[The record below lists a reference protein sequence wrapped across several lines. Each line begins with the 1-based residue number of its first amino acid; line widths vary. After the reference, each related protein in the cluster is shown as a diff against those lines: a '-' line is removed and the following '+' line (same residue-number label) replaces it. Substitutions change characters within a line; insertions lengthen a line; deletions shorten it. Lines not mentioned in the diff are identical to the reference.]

1 MALQIATE
9 EIWDTIIF
17 SLLKS
22 PRSKRVKNK
31 LNPLDGV
38 CTYLSNLWTP
48 LLFKKSIFDTN
59 RKLCIHIWLT
69 TISFRVDHCVRSSIH
84 SATEYLNIRIKYQLL
99 SWKKIFREYFSIK
112 HFFFGTR
119 IREYG
124 HYGHNNLLHNLLFSV
139 SLCKYVLDIKT
150 LSIPLSKVIFDYI
163 NACHIWRFHLLWI
176 SITIKNIHYP
186 GEGDTKEGGWVK
198 WP

>member
-1 MALQIATE
+1 MFVHQFTVLQNI
-9 EIWDTIIF
+9 
-17 SLLKS
+17 
-22 PRSKRVKNK
+22 
-31 LNPLDGV
+31 
-38 CTYLSNLWTP
+38 
-48 LLFKKSIFDTN
+48 SIY
-59 RKLCIHIWLT
+59 
-69 TISFRVDHCVRSSIH
+69 
-84 SATEYLNIRIKYQLL
+84 ELNISYLAE
-99 SWKKIFREYFSIK
+99 KKIFREYFSIK

-176 SITIKNIHYP
+176 SITINNIHYP
-186 GEGDTKEGGWVK
+186 GVGDTLGRGLHLGYQNITFGPKYIYGRYLKVVISFLARTGINISHK
-198 WP
+198 N